1 MTYIKKSELAYNKIK
16 DWLLNGNLK
25 PGEIISSYKISE
37 ALNLSRTPIA
47 LALKKLEQEGFIEII
62 PQVGCMIKL
71 PNINE
76 AEEDF
81 LIRAILEGFATEMAT
96 YNCSYDDINELKN
109 IHAES
114 TIAAK
119 KNDAALYASYNKKFH
134 FKITKMSKMSRL
146 ISLLSNFW
154 DNISYYS
161 AGIDFLSERY
171 DISVEEHRN
180 IISAIEEGDAEKARS
195 LMENHLRKCSGDF
208 CNSLKNK
215 ISSNFPK

>member
-1 MTYIKKSELAYNKIK
+1 MAYNKIK

-81 LIRAILEGFATEMAT
+81 LIRAILEGFAAEMAT
-96 YNCSYDDINELKN
+96 YNCTGDDINELKN

-114 TIAAK
+114 SIAAK
-119 KNDAALYASYNKKFH
+119 NNDAALYASYNKKFH
-134 FKITKMSKMSRL
+134 LKITKMSKMSRL

-180 IISAIEEGDAEKARS
+180 IISAIEEGNAEKARS

-215 ISSNFPK
+215 ISDNFPK